1 MTQSI
6 STPFAGP
13 APPDLSPPDT
23 AAMAPLTAPEMVLVR
38 DGWNKFLAYQDML
51 IELFCERLLHEEPD
65 LVSRFGNALDEVPQY
80 WMQLLERAV
89 GQLVC
94 PHRHAGSTGTNNA
107 HTRSALPTVASLTQ
121 RLNDLGMQPRHW
133 QTARRVWLWTMA
145 RMPHL
150 EAYDHENLVKGP
162 NSALYRFF
170 SLYVM
175 RPALDTGQQQT
186 DAPLPFAEPLLDG
199 RQRLLDSARAF
210 VRQIAQELNW
220 HEADYTQRWHEI
232 KDEIDQTGTYTH
244 TTDELTYGAMLS
256 WRNASKCIGRI
267 SWRTMKVRDRRHV
280 TDPDAMFQEC
290 IEHLRIVTNGGA
302 IQSVMTVFRPKKPL
316 ERWGPRIW
324 NSQYI
329 RFAAYRQADG
339 IVLGD
344 PANLALS
351 DALMRQGW
359 TPPAQK
365 TAFDVLPLAIDV
377 PGQPVKLYEFDGS
390 DILRVRIEHPDY
402 PAFNDLALQWCAVP
416 AIANFRLDIGGV
428 QYGCVP
434 FNGWFMETEIA
445 RDLWESD
452 RYNQAEAIAHSFGL
466 DTSKLSTLWR
476 DRAFLELNVAVLHSF
491 TKARVTIIDHQTAAR
506 QFMTHDLREKKAGR
520 ECPAQ
525 WSWVVPSAGGSTT
538 PVWHHEM
545 RDFYLNPSLHYAAD
559 RWAVVNDE

>member
-1 MTQSI
+1 M
-6 STPFAGP
+6 P
-13 APPDLSPPDT
+13 
-23 AAMAPLTAPEMVLVR
+23 PLTAPDMVLVR

-51 IELFCERLLHEEPD
+51 IELFFERLLHEEPD
-65 LVSRFGNALDEVPQY
+65 LINRFGDALDEIPRY
-80 WMQLLERAV
+80 WMQLLEEAV
-89 GQLVC
+89 GQLGC
-94 PHRHAGSTGTNNA
+94 PHQQAVSRGSDRPQTGSV
-107 HTRSALPTVASLTQ
+107 RPTVESLTQ
-121 RLNDLGMQPRHW
+121 WLNILGMEPHHW
-133 QTARRVWLWTMA
+133 QTARQVWIWTMA
-145 RMPHL
+145 RMPHI
-150 EAYDHENLVKGP
+150 EAYDRENLARGP
-162 NSALYRFF
+162 DSALYRFF

-175 RPALDTGQQQT
+175 RPALDTHQPEP
-186 DAPLPFAEPLLDG
+186 DAPLPFPEPSSAS
-199 RQRLLDSARAF
+199 RQRLLNSAGAF
-210 VRQIAQELNW
+210 IRQIAQELNW
-220 HEADYTQRWHEI
+220 SEAASAHRWHEI
-232 KDEIDQTGTYTH
+232 KEEIEQTGTYTH

-290 IEHLRIVTNGGA
+290 AEHLRIATNGGA
-302 IQSVMTVFRPKKPL
+302 IQSVMTVFRPRKPL

-339 IVLGD
+339 TVLGD
-344 PANLALS
+344 SANLALT
-351 DALMRQGW
+351 DALIRQGW
-359 TPPAQK
+359 VPPTQK

-377 PGQPVKLYEFDGS
+377 PGQPVRLYEFDRT
-390 DILRVRIEHPDY
+390 DVLRVHIEHPDY
-402 PAFNDLALQWCAVP
+402 PAFNELNLSWCAVP

-466 DTSKLSTLWR
+466 NTSKLSTLWR

-491 TKARVTIIDHQTAAR
+491 TKAKVTIIDHQTAAR
-506 QFMTHDLREKKAGR
+506 QFMTHDLREKRAGR

-525 WSWVVPSAGGSTT
+525 WSWVVPSAGGSTM

-559 RWAVVNDE
+559 RWAVME